1 MDIKSVNKED
11 YDKIYTFVEEA
22 FKTAK
27 VSDGTEQNFV
37 LELRKSSNYVPE
49 LEFAAYDKNILIGHI
64 MLTKQNLK
72 SNKPVKAILVAPLSV
87 KKRIPQPW
95 CRCIINET
103 RFKRSRKT
111 GL

>member
-1 MDIKSVNKED
+1 M
-11 YDKIYTFVEEA
+11 
-22 FKTAK
+22 
-27 VSDGTEQNFV
+27 
-37 LELRKSSNYVPE
+37 ELRKSSNYVPE

-72 SNKPVKAILVAPLSV
+72 SNKPVKACSCRAAQR

-95 CRCIINET
+95 HWYIINEI
-103 RFKRSRKT
+103 RFKRSCKT